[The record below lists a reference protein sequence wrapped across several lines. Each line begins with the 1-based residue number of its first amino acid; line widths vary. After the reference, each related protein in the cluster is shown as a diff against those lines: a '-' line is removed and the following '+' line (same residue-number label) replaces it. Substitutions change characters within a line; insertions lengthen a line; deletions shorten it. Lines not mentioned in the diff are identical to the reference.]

1 LFRVT
6 ITNARKLFVVV
17 ATGRPAKLV
26 DKNNVDWIPTLFMN
40 GLDNDQIPQKRDSKR
55 ESFNFAYIS
64 TKYGFPVS
72 S

>member
-40 GLDNDQIPQKRDSKR
+40 GLDNDQIPKKRDSKR